1 MTAAVPSAGLNG
13 PPSVYLHVA
22 GEQIVRTKKRYQFH
36 AALPAHLDGR
46 ERARL
51 NLRPLVV
58 LVNGVEA
65 AREALAAA
73 KANKGRG
80 RPGSI
85 ECVKFVFGGPP
96 PLDSPDAW
104 PQDRVAAWMQ
114 ANVDWVQTCAGPHA
128 VIATVFYY
136 PDERSRYQ
144 HLLLIPIT
152 DKGRLSWTALERKF
166 ALNPK
171 VPSRLILS
179 SMQDRYQQEVG
190 KRFGLERGEIGSR
203 RKHEAINRP
212 KGFLER
218 VLEAPSTRSDQQRAE
233 AALLRAKA
241 ADRER
246 DHAVQ
251 RQCEAE
257 AERDRA
263 LDVAASAE
271 ADRDGADE
279 ERAQAVVKATRTE
292 AECEDL
298 KRLQSELTRERD
310 EARTDCD
317 RIRDALEREQAEHTA
332 EERNSKAQ
340 FREAAIV
347 LELTRRG
354 HHRALRKVED
364 LRKAAPPIQEHIDAA
379 LEHAR
384 AADEARV
391 AAEAE
396 RDQAIAGRDKA
407 RQGYLAKQQQR
418 DQLAAQLVQDIT
430 EARQQGYTR
439 GKASRA
445 SEVDAAQD
453 RALNLQLELDTLRTR
468 RSAAVQVARREGV
481 AAGRTQRDNQVTAL
495 EQKVQRLRTERDD
508 RVTVLKQTVEDL
520 TTQLTVVNQDGERL
534 VGKVKNL
541 TEHCD
546 DLNQQLKEPRA

>member
-1 MTAAVPSAGLNG
+1 M
-13 PPSVYLHVA
+13 A

-46 ERARL
+46 ERAGL
-51 NLRPLVV
+51 NLRPLVA
-58 LVNGVEA
+58 LVNNVEA

-85 ECVKFVFGGPP
+85 ECVKFLFGGPP
-96 PLDSPDAW
+96 PLESPDAW
-104 PQDRVAAWMQ
+104 PQDRLAAWLQ
-114 ANVDWVQTCAGPHA
+114 ANVDWVRTCAGPQA
-128 VIATVFYY
+128 VIAAAYFYK
-136 PDERSRYQ
+136 DERSRYL

-152 DKGRLSWTALERKF
+152 DQGRLSWTAVERGF
-166 ALNPK
+166 ALHPR
-171 VPSRLILS
+171 VPSKLIMS
-179 SMQDRYQQEVG
+179 SMQDRYHQAVG
-190 KRFGLERGEIGSR
+190 KRFGLARGEIGSR

-212 KGFLER
+212 KGFFER
-218 VLEAPSTRSDQQRAE
+218 VVEAPSTWSDRQRAE
-233 AALLRAKA
+233 AALLRAEV

-246 DHAVQ
+246 DHALQ
-251 RQCEAE
+251 RQREAE

-271 ADRDGADE
+271 AERAGAVE
-279 ERAQAVVKATRTE
+279 ARAQAVVKATRAE
-292 AECEDL
+292 AECDDL

-317 RIRDALEREQAEHTA
+317 QIRDGREREHAEHTA
-332 EERNSKAQ
+332 EEGNSKVQ
-340 FREAAIV
+340 FRNAAI
-347 LELTRRG
+347 ELTLFRAGRD
-354 HHRALRKVED
+354 RALRKDED
-364 LRKAAPPIQEHIDAA
+364 LRKAAPPTQEHIDGA

-407 RQGYLAKQQQR
+407 RRGYLAKKQQR
-418 DQLAAQLVQDIT
+418 EHLAAKLVQDIT
-430 EARQQGYTR
+430 EARQQGYAR

-445 SEVDAAQD
+445 SEIDAAQD
-453 RALNLQLELDTLRTR
+453 RALYLQLELDILRTR

-481 AAGRTQRDNQVTAL
+481 AAGRTERDNQVTAL
-495 EQKVQRLRTERDD
+495 KQTVERWTTERDD
-508 RVTVLKQTVEDL
+508 RVTALKQTVERL
-520 TTQLTVVNQDGERL
+520 TTQLNAVNRERKRLDGRIE
-534 VGKVKNL
+534 NL
-541 TEHCD
+541 TEHCE
-546 DLNQQLKEPRA
+546 DLNQQLKEAQA

>member
-1 MTAAVPSAGLNG
+1 
-13 PPSVYLHVA
+13 
-22 GEQIVRTKKRYQFH
+22 
-36 AALPAHLDGR
+36 
-46 ERARL
+46 
-51 NLRPLVV
+51 
-58 LVNGVEA
+58 
-65 AREALAAA
+65 
-73 KANKGRG
+73 
-80 RPGSI
+80 
-85 ECVKFVFGGPP
+85 
-96 PLDSPDAW
+96 
-104 PQDRVAAWMQ
+104 
-114 ANVDWVQTCAGPHA
+114 
-128 VIATVFYY
+128 
-136 PDERSRYQ
+136 
-144 HLLLIPIT
+144 
-152 DKGRLSWTALERKF
+152 
-166 ALNPK
+166 
-171 VPSRLILS
+171 
-179 SMQDRYQQEVG
+179 MQDRYQQEVG
-190 KRFGLERGEIGSR
+190 KRFGLARGEIGSR

-347 LELTRRG
+347 LDADSPPVITEPCGRLRICARQRRRSRSTSTRRLSTLARPTR
-354 HHRALRKVED
+354 RASQRKPSAT
-364 LRKAAPPIQEHIDAA
+364 R
-379 LEHAR
+379 R
-384 AADEARV
+384 SRV
-391 AAEAE
+391 
-396 RDQAIAGRDKA
+396 GTK
-407 RQGYLAKQQQR
+407 LAKATSPSSSSAINSPR
-418 DQLAAQLVQDIT
+418 QLVQDIT

-495 EQKVQRLRTERDD
+495 EQTVQRLRTERDD
-508 RVTVLKQTVEDL
+508 RVTVLKQTVERPDDA
-520 TTQLTVVNQDGERL
+520 TDRCEPGRRKRL
-534 VGKVKNL
+534 VGK
-541 TEHCD
+541 D
-546 DLNQQLKEPRA
+546 KEPDRAL